1 MLIDIPKGM
10 SIYNAVA
17 YAKTE
22 AAKTRYGIV
31 DIEFNGIKLAV
42 NEDSLD
48 LDISTIYQ
56 LECVIQRL
64 KSGK

>member
-1 MLIDIPKGM
+1 MKVDLPKGM

-22 AAKTRYGIV
+22 AAKTGYGIV

-42 NEDSLD
+42 HEDSLD

-56 LECVIQRL
+56 LECVIRRL
-64 KSGK
+64 KAGK